1 MKSAILIL
9 YSVSGLAV
17 RRVAVVTQIVL
28 RGTSATLAS
37 VSLMVLKVAAA
48 LLARSHVTQPMAP
61 LPVIQNP
68 MIVVAR
74 LAQSATLPTQ
84 WYVKTRMAT

>member
-1 MKSAILIL
+1 MMVIVGLMKSVTLIL
-9 YSVSGLAV
+9 SFVNGMV
-17 RRVAVVTQIVL
+17 ETVVLQ
-28 RGTSATLAS
+28 
-37 VSLMVLKVAAA
+37 MAA

-74 LAQSATLPTQ
+74 LAQSATLPIQ
-84 WYVKTRMAT
+84 LSVKTGLAT